1 MIADCTCTGHRD
13 AETQRIVQTV
23 RRALAIM
30 PLAIVVGI
38 SLAAAQTCGS
48 QKLAVQILGSGSP
61 FPSSSASS
69 GYIVWVDGRSAVL
82 VDAAGGVFH
91 RFGESGAR
99 IDELEFVAISHLHPD
114 HVSDLPALL
123 WLTGTRSA
131 PLRIAGP
138 SGNGQFPPF
147 ATFLRRL
154 MGGSGSAFPVLSRRS
169 NGNQGGSATLESLTV
184 DVAKQEPTSL
194 TRGGRLQVTALGV
207 PHTAPSVAY
216 RVSVDG
222 VGIVFGSDQNGSNPQ
237 FVTFA
242 RDADVLVM
250 HFAISTNAQGAI
262 TQNHATPGVIGDV
275 AARAKARRLILSHV
289 TRPLADDP
297 NGAVYSA
304 YDQAT
309 LTMRC

>member
-1 MIADCTCTGHRD
+1 MANSSGGWEPAPSSSARHDDSCAMIADCTCTGHRD

-48 QKLAVQILGSGSP
+48 QKLAVQILGSG
-61 FPSSSASS
+61 
-69 GYIVWVDGRSAVL
+69 
-82 VDAAGGVFH
+82 
-91 RFGESGAR
+91 
-99 IDELEFVAISHLHPD
+99 
-114 HVSDLPALL
+114 
-123 WLTGTRSA
+123 
-131 PLRIAGP
+131 
-138 SGNGQFPPF
+138 
-147 ATFLRRL
+147 
-154 MGGSGSAFPVLSRRS
+154 
-169 NGNQGGSATLESLTV
+169 
-184 DVAKQEPTSL
+184 
-194 TRGGRLQVTALGV
+194 
-207 PHTAPSVAY
+207 
-216 RVSVDG
+216 
-222 VGIVFGSDQNGSNPQ
+222 VFGSDQNGSNPQ

-250 HFAISTNAQGAI
+250 HFAISTNARGAI

-297 NGAVYSA
+297 NGAVSSA

-309 LTMRC
+309 LTMSVAEVTTHYQGALAIAQDLQCIVVRD

>member
-1 MIADCTCTGHRD
+1 MANSSGGREPAPSSSARHDDSCAMIADCTCAGHRD

-48 QKLAVQILGSGSP
+48 QKLAVQILGSAG
-61 FPSSSASS
+61 
-69 GYIVWVDGRSAVL
+69 IAV
-82 VDAAGGVFH
+82 VNRNAQ
-91 RFGESGAR
+91 R
-99 IDELEFVAISHLHPD
+99 P
-114 HVSDLPALL
+114 
-123 WLTGTRSA
+123 
-131 PLRIAGP
+131 
-138 SGNGQFPPF
+138 
-147 ATFLRRL
+147 
-154 MGGSGSAFPVLSRRS
+154 
-169 NGNQGGSATLESLTV
+169 
-184 DVAKQEPTSL
+184 
-194 TRGGRLQVTALGV
+194 
-207 PHTAPSVAY
+207 
-216 RVSVDG
+216 
-222 VGIVFGSDQNGSNPQ
+222 PQ

-289 TRPLADDP
+289 TRPLARDP
-297 NGAVYSA
+297 NGGVYSA

-309 LTMRC
+309 LTMSVAEVKTHYQGALAIAEDLQCIVVRD